1 MLPPSASDCRTG
13 ASPICRGGALSSSSG
28 KRRLLLWSLLLLLL
42 LLPPPPLLL
51 APPRFVLW
59 FVLLAPALGELLFEA
74 GRTV

>member
-28 KRRLLLWSLLLLLL
+28 KRLLLLWSLLLLLL
-42 LLPPPPLLL
+42 PPPLLLL

>member
-28 KRRLLLWSLLLLLL
+28 KRLLLLWSLML
-42 LLPPPPLLL
+42 LLPPPLLLL

>member
-13 ASPICRGGALSSSSG
+13 ASPICRGGAFTSSSG
-28 KRRLLLWSLLLLLL
+28 KRLLLLWSLML
-42 LLPPPPLLL
+42 LLPPPLLLL

>member
-42 LLPPPPLLL
+42 PPPLLLL

>member
-28 KRRLLLWSLLLLLL
+28 KRLLLLWSLML
-42 LLPPPPLLL
+42 LLPPPLLLL

-74 GRTV
+74 GRSV